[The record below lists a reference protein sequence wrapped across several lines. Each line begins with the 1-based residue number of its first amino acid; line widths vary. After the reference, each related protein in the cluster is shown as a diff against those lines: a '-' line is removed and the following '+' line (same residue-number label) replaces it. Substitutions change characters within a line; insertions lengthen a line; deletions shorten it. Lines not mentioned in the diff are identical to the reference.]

1 MPGGFPLQEREAAE
15 VARDALEDDNPRK
28 DLKVTKTPEGI
39 VVRIIRA
46 SGECAY
52 RKNFDGSW
60 VMTCDHK
67 GPWVSINAIDVP
79 ATALRVVAKM
89 AEGRRNRNA

>member
-1 MPGGFPLQEREAAE
+1 MTTKIA
-15 VARDALEDDNPRK
+15 
-28 DLKVTKTPEGI
+28 KTPEGI

-46 SGECAY
+46 SGECSY

-60 VMTCDHK
+60 VMTGHK

-79 ATALRVVAKM
+79 RTALAAVSAMIDSGEIEMVR
-89 AEGRRNRNA
+89 